1 MAFSLTFG
9 GEFFEDLYAAIEK
22 LAQDPEEWAKV
33 ASWYDLTAEEAHFL
47 APSTVFERAKEI
59 DTCDDL
65 VSPISVWLCEGG
77 WYTVDVPD
85 KSWVQDMVEDDGEWW
100 RG

>member
-1 MAFSLTFG
+1 MAFSLCFNG
-9 GEFFEDLYAAIEK
+9 DFFEDLHEAIEV
-22 LAQDPEEWAKV
+22 LAQDKDEWAKV
-33 ASWYDLTAEEAHFL
+33 ASWFDIENPEHL
-47 APSTVFERAKEI
+47 AVSTVFDKAREL

-85 KSWVQDMVEDDGEWW
+85 KSWVQEMVDDDNE
-100 RG
+100 